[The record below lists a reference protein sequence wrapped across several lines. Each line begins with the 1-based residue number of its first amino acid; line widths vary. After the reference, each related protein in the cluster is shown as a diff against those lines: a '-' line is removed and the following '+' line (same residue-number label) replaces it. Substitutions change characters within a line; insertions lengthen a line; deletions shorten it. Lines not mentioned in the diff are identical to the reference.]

1 MLGPVV
7 TDDGRLVV
15 YLAGP
20 EVFLSHAAEIGAA
33 KKEICSQHGLEGLFP
48 GEVPESDLHVEH
60 GRLLFRSLVAMME
73 QSDLVIAN
81 MTPFR
86 GVSIDAG
93 TAVEIGFMY
102 ARGRPVF
109 GYTNVA
115 EDYAARVAPDGAQVD
130 ADGMSIELF
139 GLTDNLMCVAPAL
152 ESGALIVQDDVPP
165 DERFR
170 DLRGFERC
178 VREAAARLSA

>member
-1 MLGPVV
+1 M
-7 TDDGRLVV
+7 TAERRLVA

-20 EVFLSHAAEIGAA
+20 EVFLSDAAEIGAA
-33 KKEICSQHGLEGLFP
+33 KKEICRQHGLEGLFP
-48 GEVPESDLHVEH
+48 GDVPESDLDLEH
-60 GRLLFRSLVAMME
+60 GRLLFRDLVAMME

-86 GVSIDAG
+86 GGSIDPG

-115 EDYAARVAPDGAQVD
+115 GDYAARVAPNGALVD
-130 ADGMSIELF
+130 AEGMSIEQF
-139 GLTDNLMCVAPAL
+139 GLIDNLMCVAPAL
-152 ESGALIVQDDVPP
+152 ESGAVIVQEGVPEG
-165 DERFR
+165 ERFR
-170 DLRGFERC
+170 DLRGFEQC
-178 VREAAARLSA
+178 VRQAAARLPS

>member
-1 MLGPVV
+1 MNAHR
-7 TDDGRLVV
+7 RLVV

-20 EVFLSHAAEIGAA
+20 EVFLSNAAEIGAA
-33 KKEICSQHGLEGLFP
+33 KKEICRQHGLAALFP
-48 GEVPESDLHVEH
+48 GDTPLAEH
-60 GRLLFRSLVAMME
+60 DVDNGRLLFRRLVEMME
-73 QSDLVIAN
+73 QSDLIVAN

-109 GYTNVA
+109 GYTNVVQ
-115 EDYAARVAPDGAQVD
+115 DYAERVAPDGAVG
-130 ADGMSIELF
+130 APDGMSIEPF

-152 ESGALIVQDDVPP
+152 ESGAVIVQNDVPKG
-165 DERFR
+165 DRFG
-170 DLRGFERC
+170 DLRGFEAC
-178 VREAAARLSA
+178 VRQAARWGGPAP